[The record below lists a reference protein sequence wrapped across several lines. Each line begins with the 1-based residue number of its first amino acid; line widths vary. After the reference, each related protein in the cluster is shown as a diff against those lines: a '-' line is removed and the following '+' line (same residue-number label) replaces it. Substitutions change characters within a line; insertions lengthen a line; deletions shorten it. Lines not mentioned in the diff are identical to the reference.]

1 MNAVESLL
9 ADFHAVDFPPKEG
22 DLPGRGEGHVY
33 VLCWSASGGDVPFYV
48 GQTDRLRERMSDYQN
63 AQFAA
68 STDFR
73 VGEAI
78 RYLRDQRSLRI
89 VVRYKKSKDPGKD
102 EYTLIR
108 DLQLFGLRL
117 LNSLP
122 SYDYVKADEEERR
135 TAQRFCEML
144 LANQPLS

>member
-1 MNAVESLL
+1 MMNEVASLT
-9 ADFHAVDFPPKEG
+9 ADFDAVDFPPQG
-22 DLPGRGEGHVY
+22 GNLPGRGEGYVY
-33 VLCWSASGGDVPFYV
+33 VLCWKANGRDVLFYV
-48 GQTDRLRERMSDYQN
+48 GQTTRLQERMNDYQN

-89 VVRYKKSKDPGKD
+89 VARYKKSTDQSID
-102 EYTLIR
+102 EYALIR
-108 DLQLFGLRL
+108 DLQLSGLRL

-122 SYDYVKADEEERR
+122 SYDYHKADKDEERQ
-135 TAQRFCEML
+135 TV
-144 LANQPLS
+144 